1 MSVIQTSDLTKIY
14 DNRYIA
20 LNALNLNVEKGS
32 IFGLV
37 GPNGAGKSTTFRLL
51 LGLQK
56 PTAGSISLFNEP
68 MTLER
73 ADIRRRLGY
82 LPTNPNFP
90 KHMTPITY
98 LEFVG
103 GILGLDSRRAKIQLV
118 RLLDSVDL
126 TATASQPIKGFS
138 TGMNTRLGIA
148 AALMG
153 DPELIILDE
162 PTSGLDPAGRKQT
175 IELIRELAGSNR
187 TVIIATHIL
196 ADVERACSDVG
207 ILSHGR
213 MIYSGPM
220 AEMRRLARQG
230 NIHLEIEGNIGSFE
244 QQIHTLDIPGA
255 VKYEKVGSEFKITLL
270 GTEPLSEYMHRI
282 LGLIDKTGVDLH
294 FIRSGE
300 DEIEEAFLRRLDD
313 DKTRGALRAAS
324 WLNTQD
330 TENSE
335 LDVQI
340 KVNPPNASL
349 SDNT

>member
-126 TATASQPIKGFS
+126 TATASPVS
-138 TGMNTRLGIA
+138 YTHLTL
-148 AALMG
+148 
-153 DPELIILDE
+153 PTIL
-162 PTSGLDPAGRKQT
+162 L
-175 IELIRELAGSNR
+175 
-187 TVIIATHIL
+187 V
-196 ADVERACSDVG
+196 
-207 ILSHGR
+207 
-213 MIYSGPM
+213 
-220 AEMRRLARQG
+220 
-230 NIHLEIEGNIGSFE
+230 
-244 QQIHTLDIPGA
+244 
-255 VKYEKVGSEFKITLL
+255 
-270 GTEPLSEYMHRI
+270 
-282 LGLIDKTGVDLH
+282 
-294 FIRSGE
+294 
-300 DEIEEAFLRRLDD
+300 
-313 DKTRGALRAAS
+313 
-324 WLNTQD
+324 
-330 TENSE
+330 
-335 LDVQI
+335 
-340 KVNPPNASL
+340 
-349 SDNT
+349 

>member
-126 TATASQPIKGFS
+126 TATASQPINCLLYTS
-138 TGMNTRLGIA
+138 PRTR
-148 AALMG
+148 
-153 DPELIILDE
+153 D
-162 PTSGLDPAGRKQT
+162 
-175 IELIRELAGSNR
+175 
-187 TVIIATHIL
+187 
-196 ADVERACSDVG
+196 
-207 ILSHGR
+207 
-213 MIYSGPM
+213 
-220 AEMRRLARQG
+220 
-230 NIHLEIEGNIGSFE
+230 
-244 QQIHTLDIPGA
+244 
-255 VKYEKVGSEFKITLL
+255 
-270 GTEPLSEYMHRI
+270 
-282 LGLIDKTGVDLH
+282 
-294 FIRSGE
+294 
-300 DEIEEAFLRRLDD
+300 
-313 DKTRGALRAAS
+313 
-324 WLNTQD
+324 
-330 TENSE
+330 
-335 LDVQI
+335 
-340 KVNPPNASL
+340 
-349 SDNT
+349 